1 VNEPGEGR
9 TVQDRVNPVR
19 LRCPR
24 TRLPF
29 FNDKAKHRMDGAGSL
44 LTRHGPA
51 LTADASHPILSRPGE
66 G

>member
-9 TVQDRVNPVR
+9 TVQDRVNPVQ

-24 TRLPF
+24 TRLSF
-29 FNDKAKHRMDGAGSL
+29 FNDKAKHRMDSAGPL
-44 LTRHGPA
+44 LTRNGLA
-51 LTADASHPILSRPGE
+51 LTPDASHPILSRSGE